1 MSTSNIKQRLKRIED
16 YYFGGDADDYRGTCF
31 SFNLR
36 RVGSLVMNEAL
47 ILLLENKELPPILAD
62 RLYAPI
68 PEGTQRHLIDE
79 ARNRANID
87 AYATPEKLQNT
98 YRKAIED
105 RRRLVNLYKS
115 RIKGFV
121 RQDWMNIPEEAENW
135 EMIEWIEATYGPV
148 EPEEETTTTP
158 VKESKPED
166 DTAIDKLISDIQ
178 NPTQE
183 DADREA
189 KLEAEYAAYEAEKK
203 KAEEVKKKEEDW
215 QQQQR
220 EAQRKLFWGK

>member
-16 YYFGGDADDYRGTCF
+16 YYFGGSADDYREICF
-31 SFNLR
+31 NYNLR
-36 RVGSLVMNEAL
+36 RVGDLVLNETIIAL
-47 ILLLENKELPPILAD
+47 IEGGEYPPILAD
-62 RLYAPI
+62 KLYAPI
-68 PEGTQRHLIDE
+68 PRGTPKHIIEEAEIGADIDV
-79 ARNRANID
+79 NMSS
-87 AYATPEKLQNT
+87 TKLQNT

-105 RRRLVNLYKS
+105 RRTLVNIHKK
-115 RIKGFV
+115 RIKSFV
-121 RQDWMNIPEEAENW
+121 RQDWTDIPEEAENW

-158 VKESKPED
+158 VMESKPED
-166 DTAIDKLISDIQ
+166 DAAIDRLISDMQ

-203 KAEEVKKKEEDW
+203 KAEEAKKKEEDW